1 MTGSDRDKNSAGRQ
15 APAKPAGRDSLVLG
29 FERVGLIA
37 LRAPLLSAMIVAA
50 LCIFAAFGV
59 AKLKVDD
66 SLSSLFRS
74 DTPEFHQFEDLS
86 RRFPSHEYDVL
97 MVIEGD
103 GLLEPENIDKL
114 RDVVTDVQLVD
125 GTRGVLS
132 MFSAREAPQPGHLPG
147 PLFPADLPEGDEY
160 KALIDRVLS
169 NDLIR
174 GKLLSE
180 DGKLALVIV
189 ALDPEVA
196 DSEKVGECRPRDSK
210 GDRRRFA
217 RRRPQG

>member
-1 MTGSDRDKNSAGRQ
+1 MTGSDRDENSAGRQ
-15 APAKPAGRDSLVLG
+15 APAKPTGRDSLVLG

-50 LCIFAAFGV
+50 LCVFAAFGV

-103 GLLEPENIDKL
+103 GLLDPENIDKL
-114 RDVVTDVQLVD
+114 RDVVTDVQLIE

-132 MFSAREAPQPGHLPG
+132 MFSAREAPQAGHLPG
-147 PLFPADLPEGDEY
+147 PLFPARSSRGR
-160 KALIDRVLS
+160 RV
-169 NDLIR
+169 
-174 GKLLSE
+174 
-180 DGKLALVIV
+180 
-189 ALDPEVA
+189 
-196 DSEKVGECRPRDSK
+196 
-210 GDRRRFA
+210 
-217 RRRPQG
+217 QGAN